1 MTKKNN
7 KAKRIRVAH
16 QDDKICGIHLGGC
29 MTSIQGKSTLDHIL
43 PQSLIPAFRLNSQ
56 EFNKDWNLQPMHPEC
71 NVERGG
77 AIHGLPCFQCACH
90 SYQVVGE
97 DLFVLYQNGQMQETN
112 LLLENFVIQHGP
124 DPTSLSIRVEPISQ
138 NPKSWSKTKTLNLDS
153 KNTPAHHVICITPP
167 MVQEFNHRK
176 TERVRLIK
184 QASQGRDPTDVV
196 YLSQEYNQN
205 FRFSPNKAP
214 ERANLNPFPFH

>member
-1 MTKKNN
+1 MSQKNN
-7 KAKRIRVAH
+7 KVKRRRVTH
-16 QDDKICGIHLGGC
+16 RDDKTCGIHLGGC

-112 LLLENFVIQHGP
+112 LLMENFVIQHGP

-138 NPKSWSKTKTLNLDS
+138 NPKSWSKTKTLDLDS
-153 KNTPAHHVICITPP
+153 RNTPTHYVICITPP
-167 MVQEFNHRK
+167 MVPEFNHREK
-176 TERVRLIK
+176 ERVRVIE
-184 QASQGRDPTDVV
+184 QAHQGRGPTDVV
-196 YLSQEYNQN
+196 YLSQEYSQN